1 MKEEL
6 YLVDMYRDDYY
17 PNFLVDRIKS
27 YLQTAEQI
35 IQHHSEDLV
44 RVQQALDVA
53 VSSINDLAE
62 TFYAHNSEIEMVARE
77 DIAET
82 VMTMLDYYSITLDIE
97 EALRER
103 DW

>member
-1 MKEEL
+1 MKEEY

-17 PNFLVDRIKS
+17 PNFLVDKIKKV
-27 YLQTAEQI
+27 LQVAEQTLANE
-35 IQHHSEDLV
+35 STNLSA
-44 RVQQALDVA
+44 VQQALDVA
-53 VSSINDLAE
+53 VIGINELAE
-62 TFYAHNSEIEMVARE
+62 EFYANQSEIETMARE

-82 VMTMLDYYSITLDIE
+82 VMTMLEHYNITLDIE

>member
-1 MKEEL
+1 MKEEY

-17 PNFLVDRIKS
+17 LNFLVDKVKKF
-27 YLQTAEQI
+27 LQVAEQTLA
-35 IQHHSEDLV
+35 SEPTNLSAI
-44 RVQQALDVA
+44 QQALDVA
-53 VSSINDLAE
+53 VIGINELAE
-62 TFYAHNSEIEMVARE
+62 EFYANQSEIETMARE

-82 VMTMLDYYSITLDIE
+82 VMTSLEHYNITLDIE

>member
-17 PNFLVDRIKS
+17 PNFLVDRIKN
-27 YLQTAEQI
+27 YLQTAEQVM
-35 IQHHSEDLV
+35 QHHSEDLV

-53 VSSINDLAE
+53 VNSINDLAE
-62 TFYAHNSEIEMVARE
+62 TFYAHNSEIETVARE

-82 VMTMLDYYSITLDIE
+82 VMTMLDHYTITLDIE

>member
-1 MKEEL
+1 MKEEY

-17 PNFLVDRIKS
+17 PNFLVDKVKKF
-27 YLQTAEQI
+27 LQVAEQTLA
-35 IQHHSEDLV
+35 SEPTNLSAI
-44 RVQQALDVA
+44 QQALDVA
-53 VSSINDLAE
+53 VIGINEVAE
-62 TFYAHNSEIEMVARE
+62 EFYANQSEIETMARE

-82 VMTMLDYYSITLDIE
+82 VMTLLEHYNITLDIE

>member
-1 MKEEL
+1 MKEEY

-17 PNFLVDRIKS
+17 PNFLVDKVKKF
-27 YLQTAEQI
+27 LQVAEQTLA
-35 IQHHSEDLV
+35 SEPTNLSAI
-44 RVQQALDVA
+44 QQALDVA
-53 VSSINDLAE
+53 VIGINESAE
-62 TFYAHNSEIEMVARE
+62 EFYANQSEIETMARE

-82 VMTMLDYYSITLDIE
+82 VMTLLEHYNITLDIE

>member
-1 MKEEL
+1 MKEEY

-17 PNFLVDRIKS
+17 PNFLVDKVKKF
-27 YLQTAEQI
+27 LQVAEQTLA
-35 IQHHSEDLV
+35 SEPTNLSAI
-44 RVQQALDVA
+44 QQALDVA
-53 VSSINDLAE
+53 VIGINELAE
-62 TFYAHNSEIEMVARE
+62 EFYANQSEIETMARE

-82 VMTMLDYYSITLDIE
+82 VMTLLEHYNITLDIE

>member
-1 MKEEL
+1 MKEEY

-17 PNFLVDRIKS
+17 PNFLVDKVKKF
-27 YLQTAEQI
+27 LQVAEQTLA
-35 IQHHSEDLV
+35 SEPTNLSAI
-44 RVQQALDVA
+44 QQALDVA
-53 VSSINDLAE
+53 VMGINELAE
-62 TFYAHNSEIEMVARE
+62 EFYANQSEIETMARE

-82 VMTMLDYYSITLDIE
+82 VMTLLEHYNITLDIE

>member
-1 MKEEL
+1 MKEEY

-17 PNFLVDRIKS
+17 LNFLVDKVKKF
-27 YLQTAEQI
+27 LQVAEQTLA
-35 IQHHSEDLV
+35 SEPTNLSAI
-44 RVQQALDVA
+44 QQALDVA
-53 VSSINDLAE
+53 VIGINELAE
-62 TFYAHNSEIEMVARE
+62 EFYANQSEIETMARE

-82 VMTMLDYYSITLDIE
+82 VMTLLEHYNITLDIE